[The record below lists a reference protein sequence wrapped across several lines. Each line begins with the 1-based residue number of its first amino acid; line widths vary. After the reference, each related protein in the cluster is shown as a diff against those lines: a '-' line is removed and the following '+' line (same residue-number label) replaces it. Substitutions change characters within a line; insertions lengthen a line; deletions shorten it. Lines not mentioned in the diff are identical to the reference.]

1 MTLKFNNKFEIQPSS
16 ESGGGGGG
24 GGGGSNLKHTV
35 AIDEDMLPV
44 LVQVQVQEGS

>member
-24 GGGGSNLKHTV
+24 GGGSNLKYTV
-35 AIDEDMLPV
+35 VVEEEIKPV
-44 LVQVQVQEGS
+44 TVQVQVQEGS